1 MMATIR
7 ELVIKF
13 GFDVDEAPLKKME
26 TAIEDLKAGFIAVS
40 AAAAAAA
47 ASIFGIAK
55 STANAADAIRDT
67 SIASGIS
74 YEELQKL
81 GYAAQLS
88 GSSQEELA
96 DSLKFLARA
105 SYDAKDANSEA
116 AKTFKTLG
124 VSALDAAGKIK
135 RPDEILYSL
144 ADAFKR
150 LPPGVEK
157 SAMALNIF
165 GRSGNK
171 FLQML
176 DNGSQGLR
184 DLGAEAIDLGIVMND
199 SAIESGARFN
209 DNLDSLLATIKGV
222 VNVIGSG
229 LIPVVSD
236 ILTDMKNW
244 IKSNRELLK
253 TRLQNFIEILT
264 KYLKNLWRVVT
275 AVYYVFRT
283 MIVAIDKVT
292 QSIGGFATVLK
303 ALAGLIGLFFLGR
316 MAMAIV
322 DVVKGFYAISKAA
335 IVAWRSV
342 LLGPILIGAA
352 IAAVFLIIEDLIAW
366 TEGRPSFFGFLLKN
380 KDKIFQSILNF
391 FSMIYD
397 KVSQTAKKML
407 VSFLEFFGVSSNA
420 AIETANIIG
429 NIFNIIK
436 DIILGIV
443 SFITQQIEYAINGIV
458 LLITG
463 IVQAISALLL
473 DPKQAFLNFANM
485 LFDIFKG
492 IGLTILDSIRSISKQ
507 LYDIIAGVFSGI
519 ISFIGGLVVS
529 AFNSV
534 SNGII
539 NTIMAISD
547 KIKTSIIAPFKN
559 TFGNI
564 AAKLGFDIGNE
575 NAIPKTQSMV
585 PMPAISQIQ
594 NVASN
599 PFPGV
604 SPANV
609 SNMNTQSSN
618 TEIQST
624 INVTVP
630 PGSDATAVG
639 EAVRRA
645 ASEEFARMLRPAAR
659 ATKSN
664 VSY

>member
-463 IVQAISALLL
+463 IVQTISALLL
-473 DPKQAFLNFANM
+473 DPKQAFLDFANM

-492 IGLTILDSIRSISKQ
+492 IGLTILDSIKSISKQ
-507 LYDIIAGVFSGI
+507 LYDVIAGVFSGI